1 MPAKTNNPPGPIP
14 FAQSV
19 IDELATWMANHPVVQ
34 SEDEARDAKV
44 LIDRARAALV
54 EIEIQRVV
62 KVAPLNDKIAE
73 INADHKRYHN
83 KDKGKPGLFDKVLG
97 VLMQRVQAF
106 MLVEEARRKREAEDA
121 KKALQ
126 EAVILAREAEAREK
140 EAMENA
146 AVGEAGI
153 DVVALTEEA
162 DAAFTNFQAASRL
175 AVRAE
180 NETKVKIGGG
190 FGKSL
195 SIRNKEVLIVKD
207 WRQAIVSTGLTDG
220 IRDAILTAARNFR
233 SEYGELPAGVESTQ
247 ERSL

>member
-1 MPAKTNNPPGPIP
+1 MNKSNNPPGPIE

-19 IDELATWMANHPVVQ
+19 IDELATYMANNPVIET
-34 SEDEARDAKV
+34 EDQARDAKV

-54 EIEIQRVV
+54 EIEVQRTLQVM
-62 KVAPLNDKIAE
+62 PLNDKIAE

-140 EAMENA
+140 EIHEDASQGVVGLDVAEATA
-146 AVGEAGI
+146 A
-153 DVVALTEEA
+153 A
-162 DAAFTNFQAASRL
+162 DAAFSDFQQASRF

-180 NETKVKIGGG
+180 KETKVKIGGG
-190 FGKSL
+190 FGRSL

-207 WRQAIVSTGLTDG
+207 WRAAIVNTGLTDG

>member
-1 MPAKTNNPPGPIP
+1 MTKTNNPPGPIP

-34 SEDEARDAKV
+34 TEDEARDAKV

-54 EIEIQRVV
+54 EIEVQRTLQVM
-62 KVAPLNDKIAE
+62 PLNDKIAE
-73 INADHKRYHN
+73 INAEHKRYHN
-83 KDKGKPGLFDKVLG
+83 KDKAKPGLFDKVLG
-97 VLMQRVQAF
+97 VLMQRVHAF

-121 KKALQ
+121 RILAEAAEKA
-126 EAVILAREAEAREK
+126 AREAEARERQ
-140 EAMENA
+140 ALDNA
-146 AVGEAGI
+146 SVGEVGI
-153 DVVALTEEA
+153 DVVAATEEA
-162 DAAFTNFQAASRL
+162 DAAFNDFKTASRF

-180 NETKVKIGGG
+180 KETKVKIGGG

-207 WRQAIVSTGLTDG
+207 WRAAIVNTGLTDG

>member
-1 MPAKTNNPPGPIP
+1 MNKSNNPPGPIE

-19 IDELATWMANHPVVQ
+19 IDELATYMANNPVIET
-34 SEDEARDAKV
+34 EDQARDAKA

-54 EIEIQRVV
+54 EIEVQRTLQVM
-62 KVAPLNDKIAE
+62 PLNDKIAE
-73 INADHKRYHN
+73 INAEHKRYHN

-121 KKALQ
+121 RILAEASEKA
-126 EAVILAREAEAREK
+126 AREAEAREK
-140 EAMENA
+140 EIHEDASQGV
-146 AVGEAGI
+146 VGLDVAEAT
-153 DVVALTEEA
+153 ATA
-162 DAAFTNFQAASRL
+162 DAAFSDFQQASRF

-180 NETKVKIGGG
+180 KETRVKIGGG

-207 WRQAIVSTGLTDG
+207 WRAAIVNTGLTDG